1 MLSRN
6 SLDFERSRQWPA
18 QVQADLHQKIFFVAH
33 PRGGDSR
40 SLRIRRQLKYRSIS
54 VRPISW
60 DILRRRQVIAVT
72 LLASNA
78 VRETRSRVL
87 SNMELSSVGR
97 SVIGADSAPSSQNGG
112 NALASTAVKSKLGR
126 RGLQLLSWL
135 APVVLVVI
143 WEWLAQ
149 AGWLSPQVLPAPSKV
164 IRTAFKL
171 ATTGTLLNDLGVSL
185 LRAAAGF
192 AIGTAVGGGLGIL
205 VGFSKIAEAAIDR
218 SVQMIRAIPFL
229 AALPLVIVW
238 LGVGET
244 QKIFLVALGVTF
256 PMYIN
261 TVLGIRQ
268 VDPKLLEL
276 GRVQGLSSIQLIHRI
291 ILPGALP
298 SILTG
303 VRYALATA
311 WLALVVAET
320 IGAQS
325 GIGFLAMDAREFLR
339 TDVIVLTIV
348 IYALIG
354 VAADGIARFLERRF
368 LAWHPNYGAAR

>member
-1 MLSRN
+1 
-6 SLDFERSRQWPA
+6 
-18 QVQADLHQKIFFVAH
+18 
-33 PRGGDSR
+33 
-40 SLRIRRQLKYRSIS
+40 
-54 VRPISW
+54 
-60 DILRRRQVIAVT
+60 
-72 LLASNA
+72 
-78 VRETRSRVL
+78 
-87 SNMELSSVGR
+87 MELSQVDR
-97 SVIGADSAPSSQNGG
+97 TAIGADNPPLSQRRPRSSA
-112 NALASTAVKSKLGR
+112 TASKLGA
-126 RGLQLLSWL
+126 RGVQLLSWI
-135 APVVLVVI
+135 APVLLVIV
-143 WEWLAQ
+143 WEALAD

-171 ATTGTLLNDLGVSL
+171 ATTGSLLNDLGVSL

-192 AIGTAVGGGLGIL
+192 AIGATVGAALGVL
-205 VGFSKIAEAAIDR
+205 VGFSRIAEAAIDR

-238 LGVGET
+238 LGVGEAE
-244 QKIFLVALGVTF
+244 KIFLVALGVTS
-256 PMYIN
+256 PIYIN

-276 GRVQGLSSIQLIHRI
+276 GRVQGLSSLQLIRRI

-325 GIGFLAMDAREFLR
+325 GIGFLTMDAREFLR

-354 VAADGIARFLERRF
+354 VAADAIARFLERRL
-368 LAWHPNYGAAR
+368 LAWHPNYGAER

>member
-1 MLSRN
+1 
-6 SLDFERSRQWPA
+6 
-18 QVQADLHQKIFFVAH
+18 
-33 PRGGDSR
+33 
-40 SLRIRRQLKYRSIS
+40 
-54 VRPISW
+54 
-60 DILRRRQVIAVT
+60 
-72 LLASNA
+72 
-78 VRETRSRVL
+78 L
-87 SNMELSSVGR
+87 SNIELSDIGRTSIGADEELSSQSG
-97 SVIGADSAPSSQNGG
+97 DSAR
-112 NALASTAVKSKLGR
+112 ALGTTGIKLGS
-126 RGLQLLSWL
+126 RGLLLLSWL
-135 APVVLVVI
+135 APVVLVI
-143 WEWLAQ
+143 AWEWLAQ

-171 ATTGTLLNDLGVSL
+171 ATTGTLLNDLSVSL
-185 LRAAAGF
+185 LRASAGF
-192 AIGTAVGGGLGIL
+192 AIGSVVGAALGTL
-205 VGFSKIAEAAIDR
+205 VGFSRIAEAAIDR
-218 SVQMIRAIPFL
+218 SVQMIRAVPFL
-229 AALPLVIVW
+229 AVLPLVIVW

-256 PMYIN
+256 PIYIN

-276 GRVQGLSSIQLIHRI
+276 GRVQGLSSVLLIRRI

-354 VAADGIARFLERRF
+354 VAADGIARFLERRL

>member
-1 MLSRN
+1 M
-6 SLDFERSRQWPA
+6 
-18 QVQADLHQKIFFVAH
+18 
-33 PRGGDSR
+33 
-40 SLRIRRQLKYRSIS
+40 
-54 VRPISW
+54 
-60 DILRRRQVIAVT
+60 
-72 LLASNA
+72 SNI
-78 VRETRSRVL
+78 
-87 SNMELSSVGR
+87 ELSEIDR
-97 SVIGADSAPSSQNGG
+97 TVIGADDRLPARSVDKSLVQAAPRR
-112 NALASTAVKSKLGR
+112 KLGA

-135 APVVLVVI
+135 APVLLVII
-143 WEWLAQ
+143 WESLAQ
-149 AGWLSPQVLPAPSKV
+149 AGWVSPQVLPAPSKI

-171 ATTGTLLNDLGVSL
+171 TTTGGLLNDLGVSL

-192 AIGTAVGGGLGIL
+192 AIGAAIGATLGIL
-205 VGFSKIAEAAIDR
+205 VGFSRIAEAVIDR

-238 LGVGET
+238 LGVGEAE
-244 QKIFLVALGVTF
+244 KIFLVALGVTF
-256 PMYIN
+256 PIYIN

-276 GRVQGLSSIQLIHRI
+276 GRVQGLSSIQLIRRI

-339 TDVIVLTIV
+339 TDVIFLTIV

-354 VAADGIARFLERRF
+354 VAADAIARFLERRL